1 MFQQSD
7 FGFDGSST
15 PFGAGYAPAVAL
27 DPDTILSP
35 PDVARAW
42 GMSPAAVRNMI
53 IAGDLPAEQ
62 DERGWYQIRAAELD
76 RRPVVAEVTPAAE
89 LRKVTPEVA
98 QRLHELHNAY
108 ADLVNR
114 AKEALEAR
122 DRYIAELVAQKY
134 GPTDIGRQLPGE
146 GDAEHMSRSTVN
158 RLYEKY
164 RSE

>member
-35 PDVARAW
+35 ADVARAW

-53 IAGDLPAEQ
+53 IAGNLPAEP
-62 DERGWYQIRAAELD
+62 DERGRYQIRAAELD
-76 RRPVVAEVTPAAE
+76 RRPVVTEVEPVAN
-89 LRKVTPEVA
+89 LGKVPVQTVA
-98 QRLHELHNAY
+98 RLHRLHNNY
-108 ADLVNR
+108 AGMVNE
-114 AKEALEAR
+114 AKQALEER
-122 DRYIAELVAQKY
+122 DRYIAELVEQGY
-134 GPTDIGRQLPGE
+134 SPTEIGRQLPGE

>member
-76 RRPVVAEVTPAAE
+76 RRPVVAEVEPAAK
-89 LRKVTPEVA
+89 LGKVTPE
-98 QRLHELHNAY
+98 
-108 ADLVNR
+108 
-114 AKEALEAR
+114 
-122 DRYIAELVAQKY
+122 IAERLRQLDTAAAELLEQHRAAMRERDTFIASLVEQGY
-134 GPTDIGRQLPGE
+134 SPTDIGRQLPGE

-158 RLYEKY
+158 RLHKEY